1 MSVIVTVSALSP
13 ALISAPAA
21 LPAEDNCTVKASSP
35 STKASSIAAIEN
47 TIGAKL
53 SPSAVA
59 VNVSTPVSLSKL
71 APVVAEAAAP
81 KAAKKTA

>member
-1 MSVIVTVSALSP
+1 MIVTASALAP
-13 ALISAPAA
+13 ALMFAPVVLPAA
-21 LPAEDNCTVKASSP
+21 ENATVNASSP
-35 STKASSIAAIEN
+35 STKTSSTAAIEN

-71 APVVAEAAAP
+71 TPVVAEAAASR
-81 KAAKKTA
+81 AAKKAA